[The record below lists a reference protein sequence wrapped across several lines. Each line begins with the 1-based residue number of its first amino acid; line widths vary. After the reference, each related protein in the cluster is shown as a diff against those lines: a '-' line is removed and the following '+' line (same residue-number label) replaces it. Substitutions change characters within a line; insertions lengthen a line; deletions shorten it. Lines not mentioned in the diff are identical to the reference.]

1 MKWHFNKKYFL
12 FTLLLFILEVIIAL
26 YVRDSI
32 IRPYGGDF
40 LVVIMLYY
48 GVRAFINA
56 SPWKIAIA
64 VLAFSF
70 LIETMQYFNLVDK
83 LGLTNIIVAKTVLGY
98 GFEWKDIIAYTL
110 GIITVLIIDTKLGNK
125 MK

>member
-1 MKWHFNKKYFL
+1 MKWHFNKRYFL

-56 SPWKIAIA
+56 FPWKIAIA

-83 LGLTNIIVAKTVLGY
+83 LGLTNNIVAKTVIGY